1 MQNNQSNIPGDFTLE
16 SYLVRRKIFKF
27 LGAAFHVYDSEGKVV
42 FYSEAKAFKLKEDIR
57 LYSDESMQVEVLKI
71 KARQMI
77 DFSASYDVI
86 DTITNTKVGAL
97 KRKGWKSII
106 RDKWIIMDAFDNE
119 IGYIQEDSLLFAY
132 IRRHV
137 TNLLPQTFYGFVR
150 EEKVCM
156 LKQNFNPGVMKIK
169 LDFSMDSIGLLD
181 KRLGIAAA
189 VILCAIERRQEC

>member
-1 MQNNQSNIPGDFTLE
+1 MPKRQQNILADFTQDT
-16 SYLVRRKIFKF
+16 YLVRRKIFKF
-27 LGAAFHVYDSEGKVV
+27 LGAAFHIYDSSGNVA

-71 KARQMI
+71 KARQI
-77 DFSASYDVI
+77 VDFSAAYDVI
-86 DTITNTKVGAL
+86 DTVSNTKVGAL

-106 RDKWIIMDAFDNE
+106 RDKWIILDASESE

-137 TNLLPQTFYGFVR
+137 TNLFPQTFYGFVR

-169 LDFSMDSIGLLD
+169 LDFSMDNIGLLD

-189 VILCAIERRQEC
+189 VILCAIERRQE